1 MAQIT
6 KMISITKIMFKSQE
20 RKGHTFLGAHPCM
33 SLGRLSLKNLSW
45 KPYGGNKTENML
57 YYPWRPFILHKR
69 MLLRIR
75 HGLVTGDRS

>member
-1 MAQIT
+1 
-6 KMISITKIMFKSQE
+6 MFKSQG
-20 RKGHTFLGAHPCM
+20 RKGHTFLGARPYM
-33 SLGRLSLKNLSW
+33 SLGRLSLENLSW
-45 KPYGGNKTENML
+45 KPYGGNKMENML